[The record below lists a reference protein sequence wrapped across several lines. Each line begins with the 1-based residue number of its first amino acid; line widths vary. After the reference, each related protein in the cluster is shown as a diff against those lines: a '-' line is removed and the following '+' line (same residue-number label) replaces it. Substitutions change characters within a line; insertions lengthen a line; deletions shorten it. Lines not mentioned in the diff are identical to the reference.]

1 MAEQLGLFDSRWAR
15 VPVSPTRA
23 TQSPAPALPAVVAPP
38 PARAPL
44 HVRESRRARRLTLRM
59 LPPHTLE
66 LVVPRGTR
74 PADVAAFV
82 REHRNWIES
91 ARGELAAHYSAG
103 DAALPE
109 RVALAAVGESW
120 PVRYEHEPRARP
132 ICRIAG
138 DALLVRTRD
147 SERGSADG
155 LLRDWL
161 IEQARFHLRPW
172 LLREAHAAGLEP
184 TTVQIR
190 LQRTRWGSCSSSG
203 SISLNAG
210 AMFLAPPLVRYLMI
224 HELCHMVALNHS
236 RRFWRA
242 VERLEPDYLALDRS
256 SASRGPRFRSGR
268 TIAPEARRARVRH
281 YLSTVDLRPLA
292 KLHAPRRC
300 GDVWRVAANRVAGR
314 ACSVSCRGSW

>member
-1 MAEQLGLFDSRWAR
+1 MAEQLGLFDG
-15 VPVSPTRA
+15 
-23 TQSPAPALPAVVAPP
+23 P

-44 HVRESRRARRLTLRM
+44 RVRESRRARRLTLRL

-82 REHRNWIES
+82 REHRPWIER
-91 ARGELAAHYSAG
+91 ARGELAAHYSADG
-103 DAALPE
+103 AALPE
-109 RVALAAVGESW
+109 RVELAAVGLSW
-120 PVRYEHEPRARP
+120 PVRYEHEPAARP
-132 ICRIAG
+132 ICRGGA

-147 SERGSADG
+147 AQRSGADE

-161 IEQARFHLRPW
+161 IEQARFHLQPW
-172 LLREAHAAGLEP
+172 LLREARAAGLKP
-184 TTVQIR
+184 KTVQIR

-210 AMFLAPPLVRYLMI
+210 VMFLEPPLVRYLMI

-242 VERLEPDYLALDRS
+242 VERLEPDYRVLDRTLGES
-256 SASRGPRFRSGR
+256 WSKIPLWAHDRPRGG
-268 TIAPEARRARVRH
+268 E
-281 YLSTVDLRPLA
+281 
-292 KLHAPRRC
+292 HAF
-300 GDVWRVAANRVAGR
+300 DVP
-314 ACSVSCRGSW
+314 

>member
-38 PARAPL
+38 PARTPL

-109 RVALAAVGESW
+109 RVQLAAVGESW

-138 DALLVRTRD
+138 DTLLVRTRD
-147 SERGSADG
+147 SERSNADG

-172 LLREAHAAGLEP
+172 LLREAHAAGLKP
-184 TTVQIR
+184 KTVQIR

-210 AMFLAPPLVRYLMI
+210 AMFLAAPLVRYLMV

-242 VERLEPDYLALDRS
+242 VERLEADYLALDRKLGES
-256 SASRGPRFRSGR
+256 WAEVPLWAHDRPKPG
-268 TIAPEARRARVRH
+268 ERAF
-281 YLSTVDLRPLA
+281 DIP
-292 KLHAPRRC
+292 
-300 GDVWRVAANRVAGR
+300 
-314 ACSVSCRGSW
+314 

>member
-1 MAEQLGLFDSRWAR
+1 MAEQLGLFDGAAR
-15 VPVSPTRA
+15 TDGR
-23 TQSPAPALPAVVAPP
+23 
-38 PARAPL
+38 PL

-82 REHRNWIES
+82 REHRRWIES

-103 DAALPE
+103 RGALPE
-109 RVALAAVGESW
+109 RVELAAVGQSW
-120 PVRYEHEPRARP
+120 PVRYEHEPARAADLPRS
-132 ICRIAG
+132 RG

-147 SERGSADG
+147 AQRGDADE

-161 IEQARFHLRPW
+161 IEQARFHLQPW
-172 LLREAHAAGLEP
+172 LLREARAAGLKP
-184 TTVQIR
+184 KTVQIR

-210 AMFLAPPLVRYLMI
+210 VMFLAPPLVRYLMV

-242 VERLEPDYLALDRS
+242 VERLEPDYLALDRRLGES
-256 SASRGPRFRSGR
+256 WSEIPLWAH
-268 TIAPEARRARVRH
+268 E
-281 YLSTVDLRPLA
+281 RP
-292 KLHAPRRC
+292 KPGEHAFDIP
-300 GDVWRVAANRVAGR
+300 
-314 ACSVSCRGSW
+314 

>member
-1 MAEQLGLFDSRWAR
+1 MAEQLGLFDDRRAHA
-15 VPVSPTRA
+15 PVRSPGDTA
-23 TQSPAPALPAVVAPP
+23 SPAVAPHAAVARP
-38 PARAPL
+38 LDRAPL

-82 REHRNWIES
+82 REHRSWIES

-103 DAALPE
+103 DGTLPE
-109 RVALAAVGESW
+109 RVELAAVGETW

-147 SERGSADG
+147 SEHRGADE

-161 IEQARFHLRPW
+161 IEQARQHLRPW
-172 LLREAHAAGLEP
+172 LLREARAAGLEP
-184 TTVQIR
+184 KTVQIR

-210 AMFLAPPLVRYLMI
+210 AMFLAPPLVRYLMV
-224 HELCHMVALNHS
+224 HELGHMVALNHS
-236 RRFWRA
+236 RRFWRV
-242 VERLEPDYLALDRS
+242 VERLEPDYLALDRRLGES
-256 SASRGPRFRSGR
+256 WAEVPLW
-268 TIAPEARRARVRH
+268 AH
-281 YLSTVDLRPLA
+281 DRP
-292 KLHAPRRC
+292 KLGEHAFDIP
-300 GDVWRVAANRVAGR
+300 
-314 ACSVSCRGSW
+314 